1 MLLQSRLLSSQ
12 RILTPAK
19 AFSGSD
25 TAGPNWRNP
34 AAVIKREQS
43 LQSNRL
49 NSDVRERVEAAVEG
63 LGYRVTAGDVAARA
77 GVKVAEADEALQAL
91 TFDTEGALEVSAEG
105 DVVYALSPSFR
116 QTLRNRSV
124 VLAARPLLQKL
135 QAFGGW
141 LVRAA
146 FGTAL
151 VSSIFIVWLAI
162 TVILSSNRDRDRDR
176 GGGYGAM
183 GGYRGVNVFFNLT
196 DLFYYFDPR
205 LSPQA
210 RYERQSGEQMS
221 LVAAI
226 FSFVFGDGDP
236 NATFEERRWKALGT
250 LIQARDGVVTAEEM
264 APFLDPPE
272 PTMAAERGIG
282 AASTSAYEDESFVL
296 PALLRFGG
304 EPIVD
309 ESTGG
314 LLYKFPSL
322 QRTTRGQSDKGW
334 EYRREASL
342 VQEEEWKL
350 TKAEGLQV
358 AIAAGLGGFNVLG
371 VGVLSSM
378 LTDPGSRYVLF
389 AQGLGWI
396 ANAMPALQLY
406 AFAFFAI
413 PALRW
418 LINQRRNAA
427 IEDRNEARA
436 MAARLVNAFR
446 SDKQLS
452 AKLAAARREGQRL
465 TLAEG
470 DMIFS
475 SGKEASAQVNDLEA
489 SEFDRKLGIS
499 RDTRQSSN
507 GRTTAPQRTP
517 VSVEEDRW
525 GEL

>member
-1 MLLQSRLLSSQ
+1 MAVNSIYC
-12 RILTPAK
+12 ILTPAK
-19 AFSGSD
+19 ASSGPD
-25 TAGPNWRNP
+25 ATGPNWSNP
-34 AAVIKREQS
+34 AAVIKREQA
-43 LQSNRL
+43 LQINRL
-49 NSDVRERVEAAVEG
+49 KSDVRERVEEAVEG

-91 TFDTEGALEVSAEG
+91 AFDTEGALEVSAEG

-151 VSSIFIVWLAI
+151 VSSIFIV
-162 TVILSSNRDRDRDR
+162 
-176 GGGYGAM
+176 GGGYAPMGA
-183 GGYRGVNVFFNLT
+183 YRGVNVFFNVT

-272 PTMAAERGIG
+272 PTPVAERGIG

-304 EPIVD
+304 EPFVD

-322 QRTTRGQSDKGW
+322 QRTTRGQSDRGW
-334 EYRREASL
+334 EYRRESSL
-342 VQEEEWKL
+342 
-350 TKAEGLQV
+350 
-358 AIAAGLGGFNVLG
+358 
-371 VGVLSSM
+371 
-378 LTDPGSRYVLF
+378 
-389 AQGLGWI
+389 
-396 ANAMPALQLY
+396 LY

-418 LINQRRNAA
+418 FINQRRNAA

-436 MAARLVNAFR
+436 LAARLVNAFR
-446 SDKQLS
+446 SDQQLS

-475 SGKEASAQVNDLEA
+475 SGKEASSQMNDLEA

-499 RDTRQSSN
+499 RDTRTSSN
-507 GRTTAPQRTP
+507 GRTTAPQRVS